1 MKAMGVNAY
10 HLANSHGMPIPVIPE
25 PETNFKEVFTL
36 LPSTYKFLVESRII
50 EDVEYTGHFSYDG
63 SKTQRIAK
71 RSQPWSDLDEQS
83 EICKI
88 IQQVIEHQKKLL
100 LTLHKTFTT
109 SGSVLGD
116 TIKHTSR

>member
-1 MKAMGVNAY
+1 MPASICGSLRVMVKAMGVNAY

-88 IQQVIEHQKKLL
+88 KVY
-100 LTLHKTFTT
+100 KTF
-109 SGSVLGD
+109 SKNV
-116 TIKHTSR
+116 